1 MATPEDG
8 AAQARR
14 APLARLARDL
24 VVYGLGDAL
33 VKSSALLTM
42 PLYTRAF
49 GPEGYG
55 VWGLA
60 VTGAALA
67 QVALG
72 LGLESAYAR
81 YYFQAG
87 EEERPRL
94 TGTAL
99 LLAFAPALLMA
110 LLLAAVAPSFM
121 RGYLGGGGGGLALA
135 LALAGV
141 PFGIANGLAGQVLR
155 NRFEAA
161 RFSQLNF
168 LSGALQIGL
177 SLTFALGL
185 GRGVA
190 GVMAGI
196 LLGQMLMLPLR
207 LWGLRGDLAWV
218 VDGAWAR
225 KLLAY
230 GLPLVPTS
238 LAFWVFSAAD
248 RYVLGWLS
256 NVAETGRYSVAA
268 TLTGALAVVS
278 AALGQAWSP
287 ISLQLY
293 ERDPELARSFYGQVL
308 VYLVAGFGAMA
319 MAMALVGPELVALAA
334 APEFAAAAGG
344 LGPLALSVG
353 ALATTQVTAAGIS
366 LSGKTGYFAAYA
378 WVAAVLNFVLNLALV
393 PQGGLVASAWA
404 TFATSLCLSLAYA
417 ATTQRL
423 WPLRHR
429 LGPLLAAAC
438 PPVMLVV
445 ALPWL
450 PLPPGW
456 LGLAARLG
464 LFLAY
469 PLWLLLTGVLGEDE
483 WAALARRLG
492 WAKPPAQA

>member
-1 MATPEDG
+1 MATLAEG
-8 AAQARR
+8 EAQARR
-14 APLARLARDL
+14 APLARLVRDL

-81 YYFQAG
+81 YYHQASP
-87 EEERPRL
+87 EARPGL
-94 TGTAL
+94 TFTAL
-99 LLAFAPALLMA
+99 NLALWPSLALALGLAALAPA
-110 LLLAAVAPSFM
+110 FM

-135 LALAGV
+135 LAIAGV
-141 PFGIANGLAGQVLR
+141 PFAIVNGLLGQVLR
-155 NRFEAA
+155 NRFEAV

-168 LSGALQIGL
+168 LGGALQ
-177 SLTFALGL
+177 LGL
-185 GRGVA
+185 GVLGGLGLGWGVA
-190 GVMAGI
+190 GVMGGI
-196 LLGQMLMLPLR
+196 LVGQALMVPIR
-207 LWGLRGDLAWV
+207 LWGLRADCF
-218 VDGAWAR
+218 GAFDPTWAR

-230 GLPLVPTS
+230 GFPLVFTS
-238 LAFWVFSAAD
+238 MAFWVFSAAD

-256 NVAETGRYSVAA
+256 NVAETGRYAVAA

-293 ERDPELARSFYGQVL
+293 ESDPELARSFYGQVL
-308 VYLVAGFGAMA
+308 VYLVACFGWLAIG
-319 MAMALVGPELVALAA
+319 MALGGPALVALAA
-334 APEFAAAAGG
+334 APSFAPAAAG

-366 LSGKTGYFAAYA
+366 ISTQTAYFAWYA
-378 WVAAVLNFVLNLALV
+378 WVAAVLNFVLNLAFV

-404 TFATSLCLSLAYA
+404 TFATSLTLTLAYA

-423 WPLRHR
+423 WPLRHQPWR
-429 LGPLLAAAC
+429 LALAAW
-438 PPVMLVV
+438 PPLVLV
-445 ALPWL
+445 LSLPWWPTPVGAGDWAL
-450 PLPPGW
+450 R
-456 LGLAARLG
+456 AA
-464 LFLAY
+464 
-469 PLWLLLTGVLGEDE
+469 LWLLYPAYLWGVGVVGAEE
-483 WAALARRLG
+483 RAAFTRRL
-492 WAKPPAQA
+492 AQWRGREAQ